1 MFKAHKILSLA
12 HIKYI
17 KSDSFKN
24 EITQRMKQQKLLEFK
39 SPSESFHKW
48 RMMFNILQRKWS
60 LKSCAEFEIGQEL
73 ELGLGLDSRIAKPK
87 LKLHSKLHLI

>member
-48 RMMFNILQRKWS
+48 RMMKM
-60 LKSCAEFEIGQEL
+60 E
-73 ELGLGLDSRIAKPK
+73 P
-87 LKLHSKLHLI
+87 